1 MEYGVESLCGG
12 SHEKFSS
19 VRVTFFFS
27 CDRSQ
32 FSFQKKTGRSEV
44 SHVIRSLQN
53 VVPNLKSY
61 ESIRESWRVLK
72 SPYGLV
78 VHMTRY
84 EIPTHTH
91 TWNTKHRYTT
101 IRWFRNSWHGE
112 KRAMSLSRPWQRHSI
127 VTWFEVFEIILHSV
141 VLCVRFPLRES
152 YTHASTH
159 THTHRHTS
167 QIPRWRYQHRLH

>member
-91 TWNTKHRYTT
+91 LKHKTQVHYDPM
-101 IRWFRNSWHGE
+101 IS
-112 KRAMSLSRPWQRHSI
+112 KL
-127 VTWFEVFEIILHSV
+127 VTWGKTRDESIKTMAKALDSYVIRGVRNNIAFCRALCTLSFDMRV
-141 VLCVRFPLRES
+141 V
-152 YTHASTH
+152 
-159 THTHRHTS
+159 
-167 QIPRWRYQHRLH
+167 